1 MNNNRA
7 RSLRQVRSSRGKRG
21 VSPVIGVIL
30 MVAATIV
37 IAGVVMAML
46 GGFGPPS
53 KTYTVTATA
62 SQSADDIIVTYVG
75 GPDQVEVDSLI
86 FSGTKSDGSAITWN
100 NTQNG
105 VSSGWDGN
113 NTITTP
119 TVGDS
124 VIAPDQGTTGR
135 DHVIVMAKFKDGT
148 TQVILDTYV

>member
-1 MNNNRA
+1 M
-7 RSLRQVRSSRGKRG
+7 QVRSSRSKRG

-37 IAGVVMAML
+37 IAGVVMGML
-46 GGFGPPS
+46 GGFGPPA

-75 GPDQVEVDSLI
+75 GPDQAEVDDLT
-86 FSGTKSDGSAITWN
+86 FSGTKSDGSAITWD
-100 NTQNG
+100 NTQHG
-105 VSSGWDGN
+105 ISVSSSWDATN

-124 VIAPDQGTTGR
+124 VIATGQGTTGR
-135 DHVIVMAKFKDGT
+135 DHVIVMAKFQDGT
-148 TQVILDTYV
+148 TQVILDTWV